1 MDINEEVFHKILKR
15 TLHNEINGNEIDPVT
30 LLYDIYAILMD
41 YESTLKKIRY
51 RTYQNKPRRRPIT
64 L

>member
-1 MDINEEVFHKILKR
+1 MDINEKVFHKILKR

-41 YESTLKKIRY
+41 YESTLKKYDIEP
-51 RTYQNKPRRRPIT
+51 TKTNQEKDQ
-64 L
+64 

>member
-41 YESTLKKIRY
+41 YESTLKKYDIEP
-51 RTYQNKPRRRPIT
+51 TKINQEEDQ
-64 L
+64 

>member
-1 MDINEEVFHKILKR
+1 MNINEEVFHKILKR

-41 YESTLKKIRY
+41 DESALKEYDIEPTK
-51 RTYQNKPRRRPIT
+51 TNQEEDQ
-64 L
+64 